1 MAYYLLQMTYTPQGW
16 AALVKNP
23 QNRLQALAPV
33 VERLG
38 GSIIN
43 GWMQFGKYDVL
54 IICQMPEQVS
64 AAALSIAISAGGA
77 IERVETTPLLTF
89 EEGIESLRKA
99 GDAQYSPPESEFSYF
114 GA

>member
-1 MAYYLLQMTYTPQGW
+1 MAYYLMQLAYTPLGW
-16 AALVKNP
+16 AALVKSP
-23 QNRLQALAPV
+23 QSRLQALAPV

-38 GSIIN
+38 GKIVN
-43 GWMQFGKYDVL
+43 GWMQFGEYDVVL
-54 IICQMPEQVS
+54 VCQLPESVS

-77 IERVETTPLLTF
+77 VKDVRTTPLLTF

-99 GDAQYSPPESEFSYF
+99 ADAEYSPPESDFPYF